1 MADVQSAGLRR
12 LPHFTSSKIA
22 MDKDEPLYK
31 NLFTVTLN
39 PPESLGFGNPGDDQE
54 LNIVLEGIRSISGL
68 VTQPGIGSTSQKYKW
83 AERMF
88 AGAAPG
94 QTHLTIT
101 INFALNMRPGDVSND
116 NYTYKFLR
124 KWSDLVYDPL
134 TGRTGI
140 KKEYS
145 AGSMTITM
153 QDRRGVPF
161 WQWILYNVWPSGAL
175 PDPGLSYE
183 ATDLMEASLEFQC
196 DYFDESIL

>member
-1 MADVQSAGLRR
+1 MPDLESAGLRR
-12 LPHFTSSKIA
+12 PSHFRNSKVS
-22 MDKDEPLYK
+22 MDKDEPLYL
-31 NLFTVTLN
+31 NLFTVTLT
-39 PPESLGFGNPGDDQE
+39 PPAELADPNSQE
-54 LNIVLEGIRSISGL
+54 TQIVLEGIRSISGL
-68 VTQPGIGSTSQKYKW
+68 QTQPGIGSTSQKYKW

-94 QTHLTIT
+94 QTHLTLT
-101 INFALNMRPGDVSND
+101 INFALNMRPGTTTND

-124 KWSDLVYDPL
+124 KWHDLVYDPL

-140 KKEYS
+140 KQEYS

-161 WQWILYNVWPSGAL
+161 WQWICYNVWPSGGL
-175 PDPGLSYE
+175 PAPELGFDNGN
-183 ATDLMEASLEFQC
+183 LMEASCQFES

>member
-1 MADVQSAGLRR
+1 MAETLESAGLSR
-12 LPHFTSSKIA
+12 LSHFTSSKVA

-39 PPESLGFGNPGDDQE
+39 PPAALGFSDAE
-54 LNIVLEGIRSISGL
+54 HNIVLEGIRSISGL
-68 VTQPGIGSTSQKYKW
+68 ITQPGIGATSQKYKW

-94 QTHLTIT
+94 QTHLDLT
-101 INFALNMRPGDVSND
+101 INFALNMRPGTTTND
-116 NYTYKFLR
+116 NYTYKYLR
-124 KWSDLVYDPL
+124 KWCDLVYDPL

-140 KKEYS
+140 KQEYS
-145 AGSMTITM
+145 AGSMTVTM

-161 WQWILYNVWPSGAL
+161 WQWILYNVWPDGGL
-175 PDPGLSYE
+175 PDPGLSYD
-183 ATDLMEASLEFQC
+183 ATDLLEASLSFKC

>member
-1 MADVQSAGLRR
+1 MADTTSAGLRR
-12 LPHFTSSKIA
+12 PSHFRNSKVS

-31 NLFTVTLN
+31 NLFTVTLQ
-39 PPESLGFGNPGDDQE
+39 PPASLADPNSQE
-54 LNIVLEGIRSISGL
+54 TQIVLEGIRSISGL
-68 VTQPGIGSTSQKYKW
+68 ATQPGIGSTSQKYKW

-94 QTHLTIT
+94 QTHLDIQ
-101 INFALNMRPGDVSND
+101 IQFALNMRPGTTSND

-124 KWSDLVYDPL
+124 KWHDLVYDPL

-140 KKEYS
+140 KQEYS

-161 WQWILYNVWPSGAL
+161 WQWILYNVWPDGGL
-175 PDPGLSYE
+175 PDPGLSYDSG
-183 ATDLMEASLEFQC
+183 DLMDAQCSFKC

>member
-1 MADVQSAGLRR
+1 MADTTSAGLRR
-12 LPHFTSSKIA
+12 PSHFRNSKVS

-31 NLFTVTLN
+31 NLFTVTLQ
-39 PPESLGFGNPGDDQE
+39 PPPSLADPNSQE
-54 LNIVLEGIRSISGL
+54 TQIVLEGIRSISGL
-68 VTQPGIGSTSQKYKW
+68 VTQPGISSTSQKYKW

-94 QTHLTIT
+94 QTHLELQIT
-101 INFALNMRPGDVSND
+101 FALNMRPGTTSND

-124 KWSDLVYDPL
+124 RWHDLVYDPL

-140 KKEYS
+140 KQEYS

-161 WQWILYNVWPSGAL
+161 WQWICYNVWPSGGL
-175 PDPGLSYE
+175 PDPGLSYD
-183 ATDLMEASLEFQC
+183 ATDLMDAQCTFQC